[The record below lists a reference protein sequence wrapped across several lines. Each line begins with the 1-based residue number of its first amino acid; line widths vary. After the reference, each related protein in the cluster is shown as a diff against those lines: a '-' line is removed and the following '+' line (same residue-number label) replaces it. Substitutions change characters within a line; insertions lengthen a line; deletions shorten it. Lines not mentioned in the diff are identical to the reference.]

1 MGQAYQAK
9 TYQILMVEVSKRC
22 SLFISLLEDT
32 SDYYLHRL
40 DHGSAL
46 ISAFFNVDGNEV
58 LSNIAISK
66 IPSKAGLDAK
76 FKALERAENAY
87 YQGKGQTKQQVIQM
101 LPFYWYCSF
110 EDKDELKLHVFIII
124 TIFCKWMS

>member
-1 MGQAYQAK
+1 MRQAYQAK
-9 TYQILMVEVSKRC
+9 TYQILMVEVSMHC

-32 SDYYLHRL
+32 SYYYLHRL
-40 DHGSAL
+40 DHWSAL
-46 ISAFFNVDGNEV
+46 ISALFNADGNEV

-76 FKALERAENAY
+76 FKALEHAENAY

-101 LPFYWYCSF
+101 LPFYC
-110 EDKDELKLHVFIII
+110 
-124 TIFCKWMS
+124 